1 MALAKIIGVEPVNY
15 KRKTD
20 GSDVNGITLYFT
32 YKVSTIWGE
41 KCSEYFIGTDKPL
54 FEQFLP
60 FKDDPKSL
68 LGKEFNFERNDRGYV
83 EDLVLKK

>member
-1 MALAKIIGVEPVNY
+1 MLSKIVGVEPVNY

-20 GSDVNGITLYFT
+20 GSDVSGITLYLE
-32 YKVSTIWGE
+32 YKVSTVWGL
-41 KCSEYFIGTDKPL
+41 KTSDIYVSSDKPL
-54 FEQFLP
+54 YDQFVS

-68 LGKEFNFERNDRGYV
+68 LGKEVEFERNDRGFI